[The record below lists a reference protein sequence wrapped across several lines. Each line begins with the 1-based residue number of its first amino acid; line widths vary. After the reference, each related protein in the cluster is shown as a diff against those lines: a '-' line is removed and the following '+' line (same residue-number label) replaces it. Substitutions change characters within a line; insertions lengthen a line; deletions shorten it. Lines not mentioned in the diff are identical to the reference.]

1 MKCKICDKNLN
12 LKKSYLYTH
21 CKIKYYKCSNCLFIF
36 QNPLPSNKKL
46 KELYD
51 KEYFNQNYLKNT
63 KDFNLRKIQY
73 KLDKKIILKYY
84 KDKNT
89 NKILDYGCGNGTFL
103 KLFKSKKIGFEFNKN
118 AKVDRNIKRVSFDNV
133 FNEKYDL
140 IIMRGVIEHIPNFNE
155 IILKLSKCVKKN
167 GFFYITATPNSNNL
181 TFFLSNKDFN
191 QNHPGHLFHFNNVNL
206 SLLFLKNNF
215 LNIVMNYEYLNTP
228 YASLKKDFKH
238 LKKQLNRYRNKKI
251 KKYSPPSVGNMMTA
265 IFKKMN

>member
-1 MKCKICDKNLN
+1 MKCKICGKINNLN
-12 LKKSYLYTH
+12 SSYLYTH
-21 CKIKYYKCSNCLFIF
+21 YKIKYYRCNNCLFIF
-36 QNPLPSNKKL
+36 QHPLPDSKKL
-46 KELYD
+46 KKLYS

-63 KDFNLRKIQY
+63 SDFKLRKIQY
-73 KLDKKIILKYY
+73 KLDKKIILKHY
-84 KDKNT
+84 KDDKT

-103 KLFKSKKIGFEFNKN
+103 KLFKSKKIGFEFNKD
-118 AKVDRNIKRVSFDNV
+118 AKVDSSIKRVSLKKV

-155 IILKLSKCVKKN
+155 VIKKLSKRVKKS
-167 GFFYITATPNSNNL
+167 GLFYITATPNSNNL

-215 LNIVMNYEYLNTP
+215 LNIAMKYEYLDTP
-228 YASLKKDFKH
+228 YANLDKDYKN
-238 LKKQLNRYRNKKI
+238 LKKQLKVYKNKKI
-251 KKYSPPSVGNMMTA
+251 PKYSPPSVGNMMTA